1 MRLIKKKEPKKNGK
15 KKYVLQIQK
24 EASRTSTRSKQRTAA
39 DYENNKG
46 WKRSASPRGP
56 KKITQ
61 ILTM

>member
-1 MRLIKKKEPKKNGK
+1 MRLIKKKSQRKMV

-46 WKRSASPRGP
+46 
-56 KKITQ
+56 
-61 ILTM
+61 